1 MGSKGGRERIVFF
14 MAGIDFVKVDRI
26 CFYKRPRWRRWPFI
40 VWGAPPES

>member
-26 CFYKRPRWRRWPFI
+26 CFSVEDF
-40 VWGAPPES
+40 V